1 MNNSKVLS
9 EEDFT
14 SRYRKYIHI
23 GPKDTSKT
31 NISNKA
37 QVITYFLQN
46 RKKNEIA
53 ELLGLSPFTVS
64 KYKSDTLIEFGVGSL
79 EELQDMFQIYA
90 HITTQTPTPAPET
103 PTTTTQF
110 NNLPHSHFRETIE
123 RTQDIEKLLNL
134 ISKKP
139 VVWLQAIGGA
149 GKTTTLLQLAHHCR
163 QQPNNFDA
171 IIYISAQTET
181 LSHSGKTP
189 LPADRTL
196 PDIYRQIFTTFDR
209 CELMYTSPINDQSN
223 DPSNHKHLHNC
234 LCQILQQHRTL
245 LIFDNFD
252 TEANYHALQ
261 QTIHNIPATTRVL
274 VGSRRTF
281 NINYHTHQLSTL
293 STTDAEKLI
302 KNHLRKHKSKLPP
315 AYITQ
320 IIEYTGGLP
329 LAIEII
335 IGLIIMRGGTAIE
348 LKQFFNGNHTGQEL
362 LEYLLDKTIT
372 HLQQHQPN
380 ENFGYKIL
388 QAIALFP
395 DSATQD
401 ALIHIANFTNLPT
414 CFDRGLSQLQ
424 DLSLVVPLGN
434 DRYKL
439 HQVVHTYMNNLLTND
454 PPTINHLQQRWME
467 WYHHKFVSQFN
478 EQNWHDWQDYEPLK
492 TEWLNISAV
501 VDWCFHKSP
510 TQYQK
515 CIEFCNALKGFTL
528 FRGYWQERQQWLGW
542 LSTAAQYQPDPQTL
556 ALALYHQSLTNA
568 YLDEADRSGKALQLA
583 MAAWELNVEFN
594 DRFNLMIHI
603 AMTHLA
609 RQTPENLNL
618 AKKWLLDAT
627 QYKKNLSDT
636 DSFKIKY
643 YQAELEFSLQNFDA
657 ALALCQEAIDL
668 PGASQNQRFV
678 VFAQGRMAKIYIEQ
692 GQLEKAET
700 LLINSIDPLTQNRD
714 VRATALCQY
723 LFAIL
728 KRKQKN
734 ENGWKHWRKMAIDSF
749 DRLNMHREAH
759 NLLKMTFED

>member
-1 MNNSKVLS
+1 MNNPKVLS
-9 EEDFT
+9 EEEFA
-14 SRYRKYIHI
+14 SRYQKYIHV

-79 EELQDMFQIYA
+79 EELQDLFQIYA
-90 HITTQTPTPAPET
+90 HVTTQPPTPTPKT
-103 PTTTTQF
+103 PTTTTKF

-163 QQPNNFDA
+163 QQTNNFDA
-171 IIYISAQTET
+171 IVYISAQTET
-181 LSHSGKTP
+181 YTHTGKTT

-196 PDIYRQIFTTFDR
+196 PDIYRQIFSTFDR
-209 CELMYTSPINDQSN
+209 SELMYTSPTDDQTH
-223 DPSNHKHLHNC
+223 HKYLHNC

-274 VGSRRTF
+274 VGSRQKF
-281 NINYHTHQLSTL
+281 NIHYHTHQLSTL
-293 STTDAEKLI
+293 TTTDAEKLI
-302 KNHLRKHKSKLPP
+302 KNHLRKHQHKLPP

-320 IIEYTGGLP
+320 IVEYTGGLP

-335 IGLIIMRGGTAIE
+335 IGLIIMRGGAAIE
-348 LKQFFNGNHTGQEL
+348 LKQFFNGSPKGQEL
-362 LEYLLDKTIT
+362 LEYLLDQSIT

-380 ENFGYKIL
+380 LNFGYKIL

-395 DSATQD
+395 DSASQE
-401 ALIHIANFTNLPT
+401 ALVHITDLSHLPT
-414 CFDRGLSQLQ
+414 CFDQGLSELQ
-424 DLSLVVPLGN
+424 NLSLVTPLDK

-439 HQVVHTYMNNLLTND
+439 HQVVHTHMNNLLTNN
-454 PPTINHLQQRWME
+454 PPTLKHLQHRWMT
-467 WYHHKFVSQFN
+467 WYHHQFISQFN
-478 EQNWHDWQDYEPLK
+478 EQNWQDWQDYEPLK

-501 VDWCFHKSP
+501 VDWCFDEYPAEYH
-510 TQYQK
+510 K
-515 CIEFCNALKGFTL
+515 CIEFWNALKGFTL
-528 FRGYWQERQQWLGW
+528 FQGYWPERQQWLSW
-542 LSTAAQYQPDPQTL
+542 LTSAAQLQEDLQTL
-556 ALALYHQSLTNA
+556 ALALYHQSLTQA
-568 YLDEADRSGKALQLA
+568 YLDEADRSGKALKLA
-583 MAAWELNVEFN
+583 MEAWELKVDFN
-594 DRFNLMIHI
+594 DRFNLMIRI
-603 AMTHLA
+603 AMTHMS
-609 RQTPENLNL
+609 RQTPEDFNL
-618 AKKWLLDAT
+618 AKKWLLDAAKY
-627 QYKKNLSDT
+627 QKNLSDT
-636 DSFKIKY
+636 DLFKIKY

-668 PGASQNQRFV
+668 PGANQNQRFV

-700 LLINSIDPLTQNRD
+700 LLINSLGPLTENND
-714 VRATALCQY
+714 VRATALCQQ
-723 LFAIL
+723 LLAIL

-749 DRLNMHREAH
+749 NRLNMHREA
-759 NLLKMTFED
+759 NKLLKMTFEN